1 MVVVLCRYLLTQHF
15 TYSPNNT
22 FRKYKD
28 IKENILENYN
38 LELPVIALNGAQ
50 IYSREDRFIQNNSIR
65 SHDIYKIIDSCDGE
79 GCFYLLYDGMNTY
92 THGVKNLIR
101 NLYSLAK
108 IKSDNIDT
116 ILVGMQIYY
125 NLLYD
130 HEKLNNELKRQFKE
144 LENDLLKIEIIS
156 HNKIFMEQ
164 LRKEISPKLKVIS
177 SYELNLEITDCN
189 ASKGQAV
196 DFLCQYYDIDI
207 SETYG
212 IGDNHNDLD
221 MLSKVNFSIAVDNAV
236 EELKK

>member
-1 MVVVLCRYLLTQHF
+1 M
-15 TYSPNNT
+15 
-22 FRKYKD
+22 
-28 IKENILENYN
+28 ENYN